1 MRILL
6 INAKTGLYFESLNS
20 WTANPQTAKDFHNGR
35 EAAVFAQELSHG
47 DLEIF
52 LDFGD
57 DEYNVSLPV
66 QARLQY
72 P

>member
-6 INAKTGLYFESLNS
+6 LNTQTGLYFESLNS
-20 WTANPQTAKDFHNGR
+20 WTNNPQTAKDFQNSR
-35 EAAVFAQELSHG
+35 QAAVFAQELCQ
-47 DLEIF
+47 DNLEIF
-52 LDFGD
+52 LDFDD